1 MIRGTGDGLNVVLN
15 VAATLIVFVAL
26 VALADRL
33 LGLLPAVAGAP
44 VSIER
49 GLGIVFAPLAWAVG
63 LPWSEA
69 ATGGRLFGT
78 KLVLTEFTAFIDLGK
93 LGAGALS
100 PRSRM
105 IMTYGLCGFANIA
118 SVGINVAGFGVLAPN
133 RRQEVQAL
141 VWKALLAG
149 FLATC
154 MTASVVGLLP
164 ASLFGL

>member
-1 MIRGTGDGLNVVLN
+1 ML
-15 VAATLIVFVAL
+15 
-26 VALADRL
+26 RL
-33 LGLLPAVAGAP
+33 LPPVAGGP

-49 GLGIVFAPLAWAVG
+49 VLGAAFTPLAWAVG
-63 LPWSEA
+63 LPWGEA
-69 ATGGRLFGT
+69 AEGGRLFGT
-78 KLVLTEFTAFIDLGK
+78 KLALTEFTAFIELGK
-93 LGAGALS
+93 LAPGVLS
-100 PRSRM
+100 DRSRM

-154 MTASVVGLLP
+154 MTASVIGLMPP
-164 ASLFGL
+164 ALFGT